1 MIKIAKG
8 KFREWIT
15 PDGLT
20 MIQGYARDGLTDE
33 QIATKMGIST
43 STYYQWQINYPEIS
57 DAIKKGKAPVDIQ
70 VENALLKRALGY
82 DYEEVITEIE
92 EVPVR
97 GTDGQSTAKQKKH
110 VKKVTRHVPPDVCAI
125 VFWLKNRKPDKW
137 RDKIEPIPESEKNEL
152 LQSLVELERK
162 VRTS

>member
-1 MIKIAKG
+1 
-8 KFREWIT
+8 
-15 PDGLT
+15 

-33 QIATKMGIST
+33 QIAAKMGIST

-110 VKKVTRHVPPDVCAI
+110 VKKVTRHVPPDVGAI
-125 VFWLKNRKPDKW
+125 VFWLKNRKPGKW
-137 RDKIEPIPESEKNEL
+137 RDKIEPIPEAEKNEL